1 MATTQAETAAPR
13 GFGYQYAAKFICT
26 ANIPGTSQTTSSFLP
41 GSYQTAINIHNPH
54 EKEVRLR
61 LKIAL
66 AGGIVTKWIT
76 ETLKG
81 DQVIKIDCAD
91 ARPKFDLQVIHGF
104 EGFLVIESDLSI
116 DVTAVYTAGKGEVAS
131 IDVEQINERKLG

>member
-1 MATTQAETAAPR
+1 MATPSEAAAPL
-13 GFGYQYAAKFICT
+13 GFRYQYAPKFICT

-41 GSYQTAINIHNPH
+41 GSYQTAVNIHNPH
-54 EKEVRLR
+54 EKAVKLR

-66 AGGIVTKWIT
+66 TGGIITRWIM

-104 EGFLVIESDLSI
+104 EGFLVIESSGSI
-116 DVTAVYTAGKGEVAS
+116 DVTAVYTAGKDAVAS
-131 IDVEQINERKLG
+131 IDVKQIHERKLG